1 MALFL
6 SSTRDEFVGN
16 TRKFS
21 LFPQDHL
28 ETYRIWMFALLRDR
42 PTRSESTHMNV
53 CEQCGSVFNA
63 SLGVTTLR
71 EPEKDTVPSTG
82 GVSRKGNDS
91 SRAA

>member
-6 SSTRDEFVGN
+6 SCTRDEFAGN

-21 LFPQDHL
+21 LLPEDHI
-28 ETYRIWMFALLRDR
+28 ETYRLWMFALLRDR
-42 PTRSESTHMNV
+42 PNRSESAHIDA
-53 CEQCGSVFNA
+53 CEQCGTVFNA

-71 EPEKDTVPSTG
+71 GPENDTVPSTG
-82 GVSRKGNDS
+82 GLTRKGDHS

>member
-6 SSTRDEFVGN
+6 SCTRDELAEN
-16 TRKFS
+16 TGKFS
-21 LFPQDHL
+21 LLPEDHI

-42 PTRSESTHMNV
+42 PTRSESAHINV

-63 SLGVTTLR
+63 SLGVNTLR
-71 EPEKDTVPSTG
+71 GPENDTVPSTG
-82 GVSRKGNDS
+82 GVPRKGDNS